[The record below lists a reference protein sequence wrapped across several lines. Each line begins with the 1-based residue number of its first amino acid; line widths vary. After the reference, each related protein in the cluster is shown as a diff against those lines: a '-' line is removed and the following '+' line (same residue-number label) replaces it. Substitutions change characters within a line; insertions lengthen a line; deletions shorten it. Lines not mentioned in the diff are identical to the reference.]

1 MCETPERKIKAF
13 KEHWFLV
20 IVLLGNNGKGR
31 SIITLINFLRSP
43 RVSIL
48 KNLQTEVTVFEFIG
62 ICTVTFCN
70 KISSHSVT
78 NLHKFRISSNKRPR
92 RLFQNR
98 SWKTVLTRMG
108 VLIPILTGK
117 TKIAML
123 NDFTID

>member
-1 MCETPERKIKAF
+1 M
-13 KEHWFLV
+13 
-20 IVLLGNNGKGR
+20 
-31 SIITLINFLRSP
+31 
-43 RVSIL
+43 SIL
-48 KNLQTEVTVFEFIG
+48 KNLQTEVTVFEFTG

-78 NLHKFRISSNKRPR
+78 NLRKFRISSNKRPR